1 MQPLHRHDTQI
12 TPAAAGHD
20 GNARSIPVWDLVVRI
35 FHWSVVAGVLAN
47 YVFLEAGKAPHR
59 YVGYAVAGAL
69 AVRVVWGFVGS
80 THARFADFVTTPRAA
95 ALHIASAAAGR
106 DRRYVGH
113 NPAGGLM
120 MLALMALLAA
130 VCITGWMQGLDRFW
144 GEQWLQTTHALLVD
158 AVLVMAALHV
168 TAALVE
174 SRRHRENLVL
184 AMVTGRKRAA
194 SETDVDHAAAAH
206 RR

>member
-1 MQPLHRHDTQI
+1 MLPLHRHDTQI

-20 GNARSIPVWDLVVRI
+20 ANARSIPVWDLVVRI

-95 ALHIASAAAGR
+95 AMHIASAATGR

-144 GEQWLQTTHALLVD
+144 GEQWLQ
-158 AVLVMAALHV
+158 
-168 TAALVE
+168 
-174 SRRHRENLVL
+174 
-184 AMVTGRKRAA
+184 
-194 SETDVDHAAAAH
+194 DHACVARRRRAGHGGAARDGGGSGEPPTSREPRACDGD
-206 RR
+206 RAQTGSI

>member
-1 MQPLHRHDTQI
+1 MLPPHPRETLI
-12 TPAAAGHD
+12 APAAAVRH
-20 GNARSIPVWDLVVRI
+20 AKPRSVRVWDPVVRV
-35 FHWSVVAGVLAN
+35 FHWTVVAGVLAN
-47 YVFLEAGKAPHR
+47 YLLLEAGKAPHR

-69 AVRVVWGFVGS
+69 VVRVVWGFVGS
-80 THARFADFVTTPRAA
+80 VHARFADFVASPRAA
-95 ALHIASAAAGR
+95 LAHLARAAAGR

-130 VCITGWMQGLDRFW
+130 VCITGWMQGLDAFW

-158 AVLVMAALHV
+158 AVLAMAALHV
-168 TAALVE
+168 MAALVE

-194 SETDVDHAAAAH
+194 SGTDVDHAAAA
-206 RR
+206 RRR